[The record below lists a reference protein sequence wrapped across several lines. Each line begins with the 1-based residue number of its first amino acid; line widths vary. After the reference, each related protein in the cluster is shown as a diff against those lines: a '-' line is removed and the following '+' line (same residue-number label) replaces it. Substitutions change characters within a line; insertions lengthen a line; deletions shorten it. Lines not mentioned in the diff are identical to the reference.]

1 MDPIQLKLFVE
12 ALKKGEIRKASD
24 ILERVAAS
32 DEYQKGYKKALLGI
46 VTSVENK
53 EMNSLFFKMISETVT
68 KKSLEEQR
76 RQSKKMSQDT
86 FRPTSEQGYERA
98 WYDVLSIYLGK
109 KKVGLDKHVEGEL
122 Y

>member
-12 ALKKGEIRKASD
+12 ALKKGDIKKASD
-24 ILERVAAS
+24 MLEQIAAS
-32 DEYQKGYKKALLGI
+32 DEYQRGYKKALLGI

-86 FRPTSEQGYERA
+86 FRPASEQGYEKA

-109 KKVGLDKHVEGEL
+109 KKVGLDKHLEGEL